1 MKKIIMGV
9 LAGGLVTMAVC
20 LVGCG
25 GRNHSGSEGEE
36 REGYHQISQEEAKK
50 MMTENDSHVIVD
62 VRRWDEFEQGH
73 IPGAICIPNESI
85 DTAQPKEL
93 PDLDQ
98 IILVYCRSGRRS
110 KEASQKL
117 YKIGYTNVYE
127 FGGIMDWTGEIT
139 TENNFGTTQST
150 ESIEDTKNFEAAAE
164 NDDIKTIRPVPML
177 VVKAG
182 ERIFYATLEDNSS
195 AKALTE
201 KLSTQALT
209 LDMREY
215 GGFEKVGEL
224 PWELPANDQ
233 KITTKPGDV
242 ILYQGNQ
249 LTIYYEN
256 TWSFTKIATMNSV
269 TKDELLKA
277 LGEGDG

>member
-98 IILVYCRSGRRS
+98 IS
-110 KEASQKL
+110 
-117 YKIGYTNVYE
+117 
-127 FGGIMDWTGEIT
+127 
-139 TENNFGTTQST
+139 
-150 ESIEDTKNFEAAAE
+150 
-164 NDDIKTIRPVPML
+164 
-177 VVKAG
+177 
-182 ERIFYATLEDNSS
+182 RI
-195 AKALTE
+195 
-201 KLSTQALT
+201 
-209 LDMREY
+209 
-215 GGFEKVGEL
+215 
-224 PWELPANDQ
+224 
-233 KITTKPGDV
+233 
-242 ILYQGNQ
+242 
-249 LTIYYEN
+249 
-256 TWSFTKIATMNSV
+256 
-269 TKDELLKA
+269 
-277 LGEGDG
+277 